1 LVLRLARENLEVLLP
16 NFKHKRKFIKTTDSN
31 HSHEVHPNLIE
42 ELSIN
47 GINQVWTADITYIR
61 ICNGFVYLAVI
72 LDLYSRM
79 VIGWGISKKIDR
91 HLTISALDMA
101 IRRRNPKIGV
111 IHHSDRGSQYLCE
124 EYTDKL
130 RAHGFHIS
138 CSKKGDP
145 YDNAWTESYMKT
157 LKYDEIYMFN
167 YETYLDVVENAPD
180 FIEEVY
186 NKKRPHSALNYL
198 TPKEFENKI
207 KVEYEDNNRVGPT
220 MKL

>member
-1 LVLRLARENLEVLLP
+1 M
-16 NFKHKRKFIKTTDSN
+16 
-31 HSHEVHPNLIE
+31 
-42 ELSIN
+42 
-47 GINQVWTADITYIR
+47 
-61 ICNGFVYLAVI
+61 I

-91 HLTISALDMA
+91 HLTLSALDMA
-101 IRRRNPKIGV
+101 IKRRNPKIGV

-130 RAHGFHIS
+130 RDHGFHIS

-167 YETYLDVVENAPD
+167 YETYLDVVENTPE